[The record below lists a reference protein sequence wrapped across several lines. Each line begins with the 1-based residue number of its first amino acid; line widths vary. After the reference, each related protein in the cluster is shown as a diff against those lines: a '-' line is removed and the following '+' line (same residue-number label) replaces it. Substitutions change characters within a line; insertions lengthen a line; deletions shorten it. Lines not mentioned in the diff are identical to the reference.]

1 MLCWCARIITVHVRH
16 MHVWI
21 SPLVP
26 QVFLQSALFCF
37 QGTWDNLLDR
47 YIPSKVTAIFQKFFD
62 HHFIHSLQS
71 LKELLKIAEN
81 LRNTVELGKKK
92 PSKHLLQHFPQAYN
106 QEAVGEVPPPT
117 QKKKTL
123 ISTHTTYKQ
132 ISINSTITHP
142 PFLQLA
148 ENCREV
154 LLSTWKS
161 DKFLHL
167 YDSLIEMCGDYPWD
181 FFHTTGTE
189 LPPDQPPFGSESAMN
204 SSKIKEQSTNKASTT
219 KVGSKIKICFAISDK
234 I

>member
-1 MLCWCARIITVHVRH
+1 M
-16 MHVWI
+16 
-21 SPLVP
+21 
-26 QVFLQSALFCF
+26 
-37 QGTWDNLLDR
+37 
-47 YIPSKVTAIFQKFFD
+47 
-62 HHFIHSLQS
+62 
-71 LKELLKIAEN
+71 LKICETLLSSERKSHPN
-81 LRNTVELGKKK
+81 IFLNISLRHITKKQ
-92 PSKHLLQHFPQAYN
+92 LERY
-106 QEAVGEVPPPT
+106 PPPP
-117 QKKKTL
+117 KKKTL

-154 LLSTWKS
+154 LLSSWKS
-161 DKFLHL
+161 DKYLHL

-204 SSKIKEQSTNKASTT
+204 SSKIKEQSTKKASTT
-219 KVGSKIKICFAISDK
+219 KVGSKIKLCFAISDK